1 MMIIIFMMIIIIFII
16 MMMIVP
22 TKELAD
28 RELNTLI
35 VMKVA

>member
-1 MMIIIFMMIIIIFII
+1 MIMMMVIIIFII

>member
-1 MMIIIFMMIIIIFII
+1 MIMMVTIIIFII